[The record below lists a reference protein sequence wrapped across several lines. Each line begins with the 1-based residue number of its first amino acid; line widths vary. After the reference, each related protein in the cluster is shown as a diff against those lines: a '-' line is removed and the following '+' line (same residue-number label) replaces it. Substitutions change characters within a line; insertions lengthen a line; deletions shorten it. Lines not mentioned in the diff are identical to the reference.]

1 MPTPFEI
8 HLNKL
13 RDLKKSLAKC
23 SRPKAQRHIKTLIVA
38 EETRW
43 QLKGSDEELV
53 AFSGKKALLR
63 REEQPAEALI

>member
-43 QLKGSDEELV
+43 QLKGSDEEPV
-53 AFSGKKALLR
+53 ARKPCYVARSNQRKH
-63 REEQPAEALI
+63 